1 MRTDYSHHRIR
12 IAQQIPFSIPES
24 SLPRPTIKPTNQQP
38 TNRPSIHPL
47 IVLHS
52 RPSAII
58 IAEAVAATLDGGAGQ
73 QRLLVISRHPS
84 DIGNP
89 VQNAACSNRSFPSWF
104 SPG

>member
-24 SLPRPTIKPTNQQP
+24 SLPRRPTIKPTNQQQ
-38 TNRPSIHPL
+38 TNQPSIHPL

-58 IAEAVAATLDGGAGQ
+58 IAEAVAATLDGGGATTVTGHQ
-73 QRLLVISRHPS
+73 PPP
-84 DIGNP
+84 IGHRESCP
-89 VQNAACSNRSFPSWF
+89 KCCLF
-104 SPG
+104 